1 MAESGNGRA
10 ATHADFIWKKPK
22 ISGVNSSTP
31 TTWKIILQR
40 TQESLPKGIS
50 KPRIISDNELQNT
63 STEFRSYLR
72 DKKMVHSRIRV
83 NIPKTTARSRDS
95 TRV

>member
-1 MAESGNGRA
+1 MAEIGNGRA

-40 TQESLPKGIS
+40 TQESLPKGLQAQDHLRQRT
-50 KPRIISDNELQNT
+50 PEHLDRIC
-63 STEFRSYLR
+63 SYLR
-72 DKKMVHSRIRV
+72 DQKTVHSQIRV
-83 NIPKTTARSRDS
+83 KIPKTTARSRDS